1 MPKVK
6 MSDLGAVDG
15 PVPEATYSM
24 RVDKAEYVE
33 VPKDKHANPY
43 IRVWHVITG
52 PDDRYMGR
60 YVFANYPITGKGSYR
75 LHELL
80 HVTGHSGV
88 QGERRQAHHGARSTS
103 HVGDAFALGRSA
115 AARRP
120 AAAGSQ
126 QGRDDSQH
134 LFTRPADAAGRCRE
148 ESRSVAARM
157 NVWDVGET
165 VVPTSQTARL
175 GAQYVLQS
183 LEQRSDPRGGVDK
196 LTEPYL
202 DQEQSKRLPP
212 EPKCRSGVPVEG
224 NPIFEPSTVIAYHPF
239 FVVSS

>member
-1 MPKVK
+1 MAMPKVK

-80 HVTGHSGV
+80 RVTGHPSDFEFENENQLV
-88 QGERRQAHHGARSTS
+88 NLE
-103 HVGDAFALGRSA
+103 FCA
-115 AARRP
+115 AVMIEKGTNGYPDKNVIRK
-120 AAAGSQ
+120 
-126 QGRDDSQH
+126 H
-134 LFTRPADAAGRCRE
+134 LELFG
-148 ESRSVAARM
+148 
-157 NVWDVGET
+157 
-165 VVPTSQTARL
+165 
-175 GAQYVLQS
+175 
-183 LEQRSDPRGGVDK
+183 
-196 LTEPYL
+196 
-202 DQEQSKRLPP
+202 
-212 EPKCRSGVPVEG
+212 
-224 NPIFEPSTVIAYHPF
+224 
-239 FVVSS
+239 